1 MELTEFFTT
10 IKTPMT
16 IVHVISVIFGMGSA
30 LVSDILFT
38 FYSKDKKLSPTE
50 IKTLRL
56 LSNTVWIGLI
66 VISLSGT
73 GLFLSDIPKYLHSV
87 KFLSKMSVLAV
98 LLVNGFILHKYV
110 WKHVISRNFLVNT
123 RESIMRKVAFACG
136 SISVIS
142 WVTVCALGV
151 LDRIAISY
159 GIFMAGYAVVILG
172 GIVTALFMEYK
183 EFEK

>member
-1 MELTEFFTT
+1 
-10 IKTPMT
+10 
-16 IVHVISVIFGMGSA
+16 
-30 LVSDILFT
+30 
-38 FYSKDKKLSPTE
+38 
-50 IKTLRL
+50 
-56 LSNTVWIGLI
+56 
-66 VISLSGT
+66 
-73 GLFLSDIPKYLHSV
+73 
-87 KFLSKMSVLAV
+87 
-98 LLVNGFILHKYV
+98 
-110 WKHVISRNFLVNT
+110 
-123 RESIMRKVAFACG
+123 MRKVAFACG